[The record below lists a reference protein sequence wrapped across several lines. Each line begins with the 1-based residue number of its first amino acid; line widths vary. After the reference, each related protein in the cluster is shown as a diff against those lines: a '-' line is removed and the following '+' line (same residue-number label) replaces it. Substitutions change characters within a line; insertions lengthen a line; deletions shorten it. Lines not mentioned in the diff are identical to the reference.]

1 LNNLG
6 TPHGQGEDII
16 RVLGEVLAAVPDAI
30 LIGGWASWVRLNGM
44 ISHDIDLLASRADLA
59 QIQFIA
65 TDVSESRHI
74 AGRKWRAERDGVH
87 LDLYVPYESRLGQRL
102 ELRTEVLTRHAE
114 RYEGY
119 RLLTVD
125 AHIATKL
132 AALLDRA
139 DSQPGQ
145 KDRRELRKLLALG
158 GSETPRILMEASP
171 RSPRELAALMEEA
184 FEYLTESEGVDRAE
198 RSDLR
203 NILAAWLQE
212 LG

>member
-1 LNNLG
+1 MSSFDI
-6 TPHGQGEDII
+6 PRDQGADTL

-30 LIGGWASWVRLNGM
+30 LIGGWASWVRLNSM
-44 ISHDIDLLASRADLA
+44 ISHDIDLLATRADLA

-102 ELRTEVLTRHAE
+102 ELRTEMLAQHAE
-114 RYEGY
+114 TYNGY
-119 RLLTVD
+119 RVLTVD
-125 AHIATKL
+125 AHIVTKL
-132 AALLDRA
+132 AALLDRP

-145 KDRRELRKLLALG
+145 KDRREIRQLLELG
-158 GSETPRILMEASP
+158 GAGTPAILMEASA
-171 RSPRELAALMEEA
+171 RSPRELADLMEEA
-184 FEYLTESEGVDRAE
+184 FEYLTESEGVSRSK

-203 NILAAWLQE
+203 GILAAWQQE